1 MIILIPLDGKPTEQ
15 FEDYTELFECIISA
29 ETMKAAKR
37 LKPQHMDWNF
47 TTHSSKWVPILY
59 TRSKN
64 PSEAIKEA
72 FEENLALIEICTGD
86 YKKPLYIPLTP
97 NVDMEYLKKKWCVDW
112 CTFHHILVK
121 EA

>member
-1 MIILIPLDGKPTEQ
+1 MIRIIPLDGNPIEH
-15 FEDYTELFECIISA
+15 FEDYNELFECITST

-37 LKPQHMDWNF
+37 LKPVHIDWNF
-47 TTHSSKWVPILY
+47 TIHHPKRASALY
-59 TRSKN
+59 IQSKN

-97 NVDMEYLKKKWCVDW
+97 NVDMDYLKRKWCIDS